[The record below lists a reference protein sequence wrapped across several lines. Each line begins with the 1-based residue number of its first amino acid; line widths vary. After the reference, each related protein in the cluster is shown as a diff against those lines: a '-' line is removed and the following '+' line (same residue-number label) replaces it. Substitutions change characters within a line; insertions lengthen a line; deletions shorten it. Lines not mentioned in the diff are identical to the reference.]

1 MLGDVVF
8 LTISIHAPRE
18 GCDSLLVC
26 TRSACVPFQ
35 STHPARGATAG
46 GPEVRRS
53 KHISIHAPREGCDQ
67 GVGVVLTKTAEF
79 QSTHPARGATT
90 RTSTAQ
96 ANVRFQST
104 HPARGATAHKRDH
117 ARRILYFNP
126 RTPRGVRLTLP
137 TARAPQ
143 NTISIHAPREGCDQD
158 IHPLLRDMYISIHAP
173 REGCDVITKFRRSL
187 ERDFNPRT
195 PRGVR
200 REVLDNGVVVHGNS
214 NPRTPRGVRP
224 RRKGL
229 HWITDRFQ
237 STHPA
242 RGATAGSWPTTS
254 PNANFNPRT
263 PRGVRR
269 HRRPGRP

>member
-104 HPARGATAHKRDH
+104 HPARGATRCSRGCLDT
-117 ARRILYFNP
+117 RSNFNP
-126 RTPRGVRLTLP
+126 RTPRGVRPLFVS
-137 TARAPQ
+137 AF
-143 NTISIHAPREGCDQD
+143 DQYD
-158 IHPLLRDMYISIHAP
+158 Y
-173 REGCDVITKFRRSL
+173 
-187 ERDFNPRT
+187 DFNPRT

-200 REVLDNGVVVHGNS
+200 RHHQVPSIAG
-214 NPRTPRGVRP
+214 T
-224 RRKGL
+224 
-229 HWITDRFQ
+229 RFQ

-242 RGATAGSWPTTS
+242 RGATGGAGQW
-254 PNANFNPRT
+254 R
-263 PRGVRR
+263 
-269 HRRPGRP
+269 GRPR

>member
-79 QSTHPARGATT
+79 QSTHPARGAT
-90 RTSTAQ
+90 
-96 ANVRFQST
+96 
-104 HPARGATAHKRDH
+104 AHKRDH

-173 REGCDVITKFRRSL
+173 REGCD
-187 ERDFNPRT
+187 
-195 PRGVR
+195 
-200 REVLDNGVVVHGNS
+200 EVQPWMFGHPVQ
-214 NPRTPRGVRP
+214 
-224 RRKGL
+224 
-229 HWITDRFQ
+229 FQ

-242 RGATAGSWPTTS
+242 RGAT
-254 PNANFNPRT
+254 FVCV
-263 PRGVRR
+263 GV
-269 HRRPGRP
+269 

>member
-1 MLGDVVF
+1 M
-8 LTISIHAPRE
+8 
-18 GCDSLLVC
+18 VC

-126 RTPRGVRLTLP
+126 RTPRGVRPP
-137 TARAPQ
+137 TKGIMLGGFF
-143 NTISIHAPREGCDQD
+143 ISIHAPREGCDSRCPQPELPKTQFQST
-158 IHPLLRDMYISIHAP
+158 HPARGATRISTHCCVTCTFQSTHPARGATRCSRGCLDTRSNFNP
-173 REGCDVITKFRRSL
+173 RTPRGVRPLFVSAFDQYDY
-187 ERDFNPRT
+187 DFNPRT

-200 REVLDNGVVVHGNS
+200 RHHQVPSIAG
-214 NPRTPRGVRP
+214 T
-224 RRKGL
+224 
-229 HWITDRFQ
+229 RFQ

-242 RGATAGSWPTTS
+242 RGATGGAGQW
-254 PNANFNPRT
+254 R
-263 PRGVRR
+263 
-269 HRRPGRP
+269 GRPR

>member
-158 IHPLLRDMYISIHAP
+158 IHPLLRDM
-173 REGCDVITKFRRSL
+173 
-187 ERDFNPRT
+187 
-195 PRGVR
+195 
-200 REVLDNGVVVHGNS
+200 
-214 NPRTPRGVRP
+214 
-224 RRKGL
+224 
-229 HWITDRFQ
+229 
-237 STHPA
+237 
-242 RGATAGSWPTTS
+242 
-254 PNANFNPRT
+254 
-263 PRGVRR
+263 
-269 HRRPGRP
+269 

>member
-1 MLGDVVF
+1 M
-8 LTISIHAPRE
+8 
-18 GCDSLLVC
+18 
-26 TRSACVPFQ
+26 
-35 STHPARGATAG
+35 
-46 GPEVRRS
+46 
-53 KHISIHAPREGCDQ
+53 
-67 GVGVVLTKTAEF
+67 VLTKTAEF

-173 REGCDVITKFRRSL
+173 REGCDEVQPWMFGHPVQFQSTHPARGATVECLNNLINHPISIHAPREGCDRKAFKSISKAKH
-187 ERDFNPRT
+187 FNPRP

-200 REVLDNGVVVHGNS
+200 QGPSGRCSRDSDNF

-224 RRKGL
+224 RPPPSL
-229 HWITDRFQ
+229 CHSQ
-237 STHPA
+237 SISIHA
-242 RGATAGSWPTTS
+242 
-254 PNANFNPRT
+254 PREGCDW
-263 PRGVRR
+263 RSQRLLLL
-269 HRRPGRP
+269 

>member
-143 NTISIHAPREGCDQD
+143 NTISIHAPREGCD
-158 IHPLLRDMYISIHAP
+158 
-173 REGCDVITKFRRSL
+173 VITKFRRSL

-269 HRRPGRP
+269 SAAR

>member
-67 GVGVVLTKTAEF
+67 GVGVMLAKTAEF

-173 REGCDVITKFRRSL
+173 REGCD
-187 ERDFNPRT
+187 
-195 PRGVR
+195 
-200 REVLDNGVVVHGNS
+200 EVQPWMFGHPVQ
-214 NPRTPRGVRP
+214 
-224 RRKGL
+224 
-229 HWITDRFQ
+229 FQ

-242 RGATAGSWPTTS
+242 RGAT
-254 PNANFNPRT
+254 FVCV
-263 PRGVRR
+263 GV
-269 HRRPGRP
+269 

>member
-104 HPARGATAHKRDH
+104 HPARGATRISTHCCVTCTFQSTH
-117 ARRILYFNP
+117 PARGATRCSRGCLDTRSNFNP
-126 RTPRGVRLTLP
+126 RTPRGVRPLFVS
-137 TARAPQ
+137 AF
-143 NTISIHAPREGCDQD
+143 DQYD
-158 IHPLLRDMYISIHAP
+158 Y
-173 REGCDVITKFRRSL
+173 
-187 ERDFNPRT
+187 DFNPRT

-200 REVLDNGVVVHGNS
+200 RHHQVPSIAG
-214 NPRTPRGVRP
+214 T
-224 RRKGL
+224 
-229 HWITDRFQ
+229 RFQ

-242 RGATAGSWPTTS
+242 RGATGGAGQW
-254 PNANFNPRT
+254 R
-263 PRGVRR
+263 
-269 HRRPGRP
+269 GRPR

>member
-18 GCDSLLVC
+18 GVRLLIGVYSLGL
-26 TRSACVPFQ
+26 RS
-35 STHPARGATAG
+35 
-46 GPEVRRS
+46 
-53 KHISIHAPREGCDQ
+53 ISIHAPREGVRPLADRKKEEQ
-67 GVGVVLTKTAEF
+67 AYFNPRTPRGVRPGGWVWCSPRRAEF

-158 IHPLLRDMYISIHAP
+158 IHH
-173 REGCDVITKFRRSL
+173 CCVTC
-187 ERDFNPRT
+187 T
-195 PRGVR
+195 
-200 REVLDNGVVVHGNS
+200 
-214 NPRTPRGVRP
+214 
-224 RRKGL
+224 
-229 HWITDRFQ
+229 FQ

-242 RGATAGSWPTTS
+242 RGATRCSRRMFGHPVQFQSTHPA
-254 PNANFNPRT
+254 
-263 PRGVRR
+263 RGATFVCV
-269 HRRPGRP
+269 GV

>member
-1 MLGDVVF
+1 MSYFSLFQSTHPARGATPYWCVLARPAFHFNPRTPRGVRRGAAVDVW
-8 LTISIHAPRE
+8 TPGPISIHAPRE
-18 GCDSLLVC
+18 GCDLCLC
-26 TRSACVPFQ
+26 
-35 STHPARGATAG
+35 
-46 GPEVRRS
+46 RR
-53 KHISIHAPREGCDQ
+53 
-67 GVGVVLTKTAEF
+67 L
-79 QSTHPARGATT
+79 
-90 RTSTAQ
+90 TSTI
-96 ANVRFQST
+96 T
-104 HPARGATAHKRDH
+104 
-117 ARRILYFNP
+117 
-126 RTPRGVRLTLP
+126 
-137 TARAPQ
+137 
-143 NTISIHAPREGCDQD
+143 
-158 IHPLLRDMYISIHAP
+158 ISIHAP

>member
-1 MLGDVVF
+1 MLGGF
-8 LTISIHAPRE
+8 FISIHAPRE
-18 GCDSLLVC
+18 GCDSRCPQPELPK
-26 TRSACVPFQ
+26 TQFQ
-35 STHPARGATAG
+35 STHPARGAT
-46 GPEVRRS
+46 R
-53 KHISIHAPREGCDQ
+53 ISTHCC
-67 GVGVVLTKTAEF
+67 VTCTF
-79 QSTHPARGATT
+79 QSTHPARGATRCSRGCLDT
-90 RTSTAQ
+90 RS
-96 ANVRFQST
+96 N
-104 HPARGATAHKRDH
+104 
-117 ARRILYFNP
+117 FNP
-126 RTPRGVRLTLP
+126 RTQRGVRPLFVS
-137 TARAPQ
+137 AF
-143 NTISIHAPREGCDQD
+143 DQYD
-158 IHPLLRDMYISIHAP
+158 Y
-173 REGCDVITKFRRSL
+173 
-187 ERDFNPRT
+187 DFNPRT

-200 REVLDNGVVVHGNS
+200 REVLDNGVVVHGNF

>member
-8 LTISIHAPRE
+8 LTIPIHAPRE

-126 RTPRGVRLTLP
+126 RTPRGVRRRRFMGLSSLDQFQSTHP
-137 TARAPQ
+137 ARGA
-143 NTISIHAPREGCDQD
+143 TWREGLKSSSPLFQST
-158 IHPLLRDMYISIHAP
+158 HPARGATSLPLWRA
-173 REGCDVITKFRRSL
+173 GRR
-187 ERDFNPRT
+187 RDFNPRT

-200 REVLDNGVVVHGNS
+200 RFFCC
-214 NPRTPRGVRP
+214 PRFSQRLISIHAPREGCDFSKLHT
-224 RRKGL
+224 RRL
-229 HWITDRFQ
+229 MFH
-237 STHPA
+237 
-242 RGATAGSWPTTS
+242 
-254 PNANFNPRT
+254 FNPRT

-269 HRRPGRP
+269 S

>member
-1 MLGDVVF
+1 MSYF
-8 LTISIHAPRE
+8 
-18 GCDSLLVC
+18 SL
-26 TRSACVPFQ
+26 FQ

-173 REGCDVITKFRRSL
+173 REGCDGIGVPAGHDPL
-187 ERDFNPRT
+187 LHFNPRT

-200 REVLDNGVVVHGNS
+200 LG
-214 NPRTPRGVRP
+214 PQMILTRP
-224 RRKGL
+224 PV
-229 HWITDRFQ
+229 FQ

-242 RGATAGSWPTTS
+242 RGATWHEAAS
-254 PNANFNPRT
+254 AA
-263 PRGVRR
+263 
-269 HRRPGRP
+269 

>member
-1 MLGDVVF
+1 M
-8 LTISIHAPRE
+8 
-18 GCDSLLVC
+18 
-26 TRSACVPFQ
+26 
-35 STHPARGATAG
+35 
-46 GPEVRRS
+46 
-53 KHISIHAPREGCDQ
+53 
-67 GVGVVLTKTAEF
+67 VLTKTAEF

-173 REGCDVITKFRRSL
+173 REGCDEVQPWMFGHPVQFQSTHPARGATSGLCVYIPLRLFQSTHPARGATRAALAGHPHADISIHA
-187 ERDFNPRT
+187 PREGCDSGHHAPHPQDT
-195 PRGVR
+195 
-200 REVLDNGVVVHGNS
+200 
-214 NPRTPRGVRP
+214 
-224 RRKGL
+224 
-229 HWITDRFQ
+229 RFQ

-242 RGATAGSWPTTS
+242 RGATASCH
-254 PNANFNPRT
+254 A
-263 PRGVRR
+263 
-269 HRRPGRP
+269 HL

>member
-126 RTPRGVRLTLP
+126 RTPRGVRLGPQMILTRPPVFQSTHPARGATLDEHRSHGP
-137 TARAPQ
+137 ALKFQSTHPARGATFSSCQLISIPP
-143 NTISIHAPREGCDQD
+143 ISIHAPREGCD
-158 IHPLLRDMYISIHAP
+158 R
-173 REGCDVITKFRRSL
+173 
-187 ERDFNPRT
+187 
-195 PRGVR
+195 
-200 REVLDNGVVVHGNS
+200 
-214 NPRTPRGVRP
+214 
-224 RRKGL
+224 
-229 HWITDRFQ
+229 
-237 STHPA
+237 
-242 RGATAGSWPTTS
+242 TTS
-254 PNANFNPRT
+254 
-263 PRGVRR
+263 
-269 HRRPGRP
+269 